1 MGRLT
6 QGHEFKKTGT
16 TGGTLE
22 ATSYIICINPFE
34 IDPQK
39 GNRGGKN
46 LLCYCQK
53 PNQELDDDLNLD
65 LNDYGTKVIYALMF
79 LNCELS

>member
-22 ATSYIICINPFE
+22 ATVYIICTNPFE

-39 GNRGGKN
+39 GNRGGKKSS
-46 LLCYCQK
+46 LLLS
-53 PNQELDDDLNLD
+53 E
-65 LNDYGTKVIYALMF
+65 TKSGIG
-79 LNCELS
+79 